1 MIKLTAIADDLT
13 GANDTALQFAKR
25 HISSS
30 VLLNL
35 DNLSSLNSE
44 VMVID
49 SDSRDLDV
57 EDAYSRVQEI
67 CQQVKDY
74 EAECVYK
81 KIDST
86 LRGNWGAEI
95 RALDDALKPELVV
108 IAPAYPV
115 NHRITIGGYHLL
127 DGKPLE
133 LTEIGHSPK
142 TPVRESYIPELIRQ
156 QVPDSCCAVVDYKTI
171 RQGRMAV
178 QQLIDRSV
186 DEGRHWIIC
195 DIVENENFQV
205 LLDALKGRR
214 RILWVGSAGLADYM
228 ADFYGWQGSS
238 PRVARGRPGPVVI
251 CAGSVS
257 KVTRQQIAA
266 LQDEKKIA
274 TLHLDV
280 EHLLTDS
287 DSVKEYIWDL
297 RDLVEQGQDVLLMS
311 TKDDSDVERAVK
323 TGERFGLTGK
333 EVSERIAAI
342 IAAIIKGQD
351 FKKIAGMV
359 LTGGDIAVHVCKAM
373 DVDRINVIAEVEP
386 GIPLGYLQGEDI
398 ESLLVATKAGAFGS
412 ENALIN
418 ALDMIHASGEVTKQ

>member
-195 DIVENENFQV
+195 DIVENNNFQV
-205 LLDALKGRR
+205 LLDAL
-214 RILWVGSAGLADYM
+214 
-228 ADFYGWQGSS
+228 
-238 PRVARGRPGPVVI
+238 
-251 CAGSVS
+251 
-257 KVTRQQIAA
+257 
-266 LQDEKKIA
+266 
-274 TLHLDV
+274 
-280 EHLLTDS
+280 
-287 DSVKEYIWDL
+287 
-297 RDLVEQGQDVLLMS
+297 
-311 TKDDSDVERAVK
+311 
-323 TGERFGLTGK
+323 
-333 EVSERIAAI
+333 
-342 IAAIIKGQD
+342 
-351 FKKIAGMV
+351 
-359 LTGGDIAVHVCKAM
+359 
-373 DVDRINVIAEVEP
+373 
-386 GIPLGYLQGEDI
+386 
-398 ESLLVATKAGAFGS
+398 
-412 ENALIN
+412 
-418 ALDMIHASGEVTKQ
+418 

>member
-1 MIKLTAIADDLT
+1 
-13 GANDTALQFAKR
+13 
-25 HISSS
+25 
-30 VLLNL
+30 
-35 DNLSSLNSE
+35 
-44 VMVID
+44 
-49 SDSRDLDV
+49 
-57 EDAYSRVQEI
+57 
-67 CQQVKDY
+67 
-74 EAECVYK
+74 
-81 KIDST
+81 
-86 LRGNWGAEI
+86 
-95 RALDDALKPELVV
+95 
-108 IAPAYPV
+108 
-115 NHRITIGGYHLL
+115 
-127 DGKPLE
+127 
-133 LTEIGHSPK
+133 
-142 TPVRESYIPELIRQ
+142 
-156 QVPDSCCAVVDYKTI
+156 
-171 RQGRMAV
+171 
-178 QQLIDRSV
+178 
-186 DEGRHWIIC
+186 
-195 DIVENENFQV
+195 
-205 LLDALKGRR
+205 
-214 RILWVGSAGLADYM
+214 M

-257 KVTRQQIAA
+257 KVTRQQIAT

-323 TGERFGLTGK
+323 TGERFGLTRK

-418 ALDMIHASGEVTKQ
+418 ALDMIHASGEVTKKRKDLC